1 MKIECN
7 LEAVLL
13 TTHYFPL
20 TKKMQD
26 TTSREKI
33 LKKIR
38 QALIHKTTGRFPNID
53 WEKNVYNTSGDSLE
67 EKFAEVF
74 TKVGGQFVFCENEME
89 FLENVIMLAQENKWK
104 QFYCQEQK
112 ITDFM
117 DQIEFPYTK
126 EQQKFPEG
134 MVAITSCEALVARLG
149 SVIISSKLGS
159 GRKLFV
165 VPTIHIIMAYSSQI
179 VPELKDALTLI
190 KNKYNE
196 LPSMIAALTGPSR
209 TADIEKTLVTPAHGP
224 RDIFV
229 FVIDDAK

>member
-1 MKIECN
+1 
-7 LEAVLL
+7 
-13 TTHYFPL
+13 
-20 TKKMQD
+20 MQD
-26 TTSREKI
+26 ATSREKI

-38 QALIHKTTGRFPNID
+38 QALIHKTTARFPNID
-53 WEKNVYNTSGDSLE
+53 WEKNVYANEEVSPE
-67 EKFAEVF
+67 EKFATAF

-104 QFYCQEQK
+104 QFYCQEKK
-112 ITDFM
+112 ITDYM

-126 EQQKFPEG
+126 EDKTFPEG

-149 SVIISSKLGS
+149 AVIISSKQGS

-165 VPTIHIIMAYSSQI
+165 VPTIHVVMAYTSQL
-179 VPELKDALTLI
+179 VPELKDALSLI
-190 KNKYNE
+190 KSKYNDQ
-196 LPSMIAALTGPSR
+196 LPSMIASLNGPSR

>member
-1 MKIECN
+1 
-7 LEAVLL
+7 
-13 TTHYFPL
+13 
-20 TKKMQD
+20 MQD

-38 QALIHKTTGRFPNID
+38 KSLIHKTTSRFPTID
-53 WEKNVYNTSGDSLE
+53 WEKNVYVSQGDSLE
-67 EKFAEVF
+67 ERFAEAF

-89 FLENVIMLAQENKWK
+89 FLENVIILAQENKWK
-104 QFYCQEQK
+104 QFYCQEKK

-117 DQIEFPYTK
+117 DQIEFPYTR
-126 EQQKFPEG
+126 EDAKFPEG

-165 VPTIHIIMAYSSQI
+165 VPTVHIIMAYTSQI
-179 VPELKDALTLI
+179 VPELKDALLQI
-190 KNKYNE
+190 KSKYKDHI
-196 LPSMIAALTGPSR
+196 PSMIAALTGPSR
-209 TADIEKTLVTPAHGP
+209 TADIEKTLVSPAHGP

-229 FVIDDAK
+229 FLIDDAK

>member
-1 MKIECN
+1 LQKATCAN
-7 LEAVLL
+7 HHLPL
-13 TTHYFPL
+13 TTH
-20 TKKMQD
+20 KRKMQD
-26 TTSREKI
+26 ATSREKI

-38 QALIHKTTGRFPNID
+38 QALIHKTTARFPNID
-53 WEKNVYNTSGDSLE
+53 WEKNVYANEEVSLE
-67 EKFAEVF
+67 EKFATAF

-104 QFYCQEQK
+104 QFYCQEKK
-112 ITDFM
+112 ITDYM

-126 EQQKFPEG
+126 EDKTFPEG

-149 SVIISSKLGS
+149 AVIISSKQGS

-165 VPTIHIIMAYSSQI
+165 VPTIHVVMAYTSQL
-179 VPELKDALTLI
+179 VPELKDALLLI
-190 KNKYNE
+190 KSKYNDQ
-196 LPSMIAALTGPSR
+196 LPSMIASLNGPSR

>member
-1 MKIECN
+1 
-7 LEAVLL
+7 
-13 TTHYFPL
+13 
-20 TKKMQD
+20 MQD

-38 QALIHKTTGRFPNID
+38 KALIHKTTARFPTID
-53 WEKNVYNTSGDSLE
+53 WEKNIYVTEGDSLE
-67 EKFAEVF
+67 ERFAASF

-104 QFYCQEQK
+104 QFYCQEKK

-126 EQQKFPEG
+126 EDKKFPEG
-134 MVAITSCEALVARLG
+134 MVAITGCEALVARLG

-165 VPTIHIIMAYSSQI
+165 VPTIHIVMAYTSQL

-190 KNKYNE
+190 KSKYNDQ
-196 LPSMIAALTGPSR
+196 LPSMIASLTGPSR

-229 FVIDDAK
+229 FLIDDTK

>member
-1 MKIECN
+1 
-7 LEAVLL
+7 
-13 TTHYFPL
+13 
-20 TKKMQD
+20 MQD

-38 QALIHKTTGRFPNID
+38 QALIHKTSPRFPTID
-53 WEKNVYNTSGDSLE
+53 WEKNVYVNEGDSLE
-67 EKFAEVF
+67 EKFAAAF

-89 FLENVIMLAQENKWK
+89 FLENLILLAQENKWK
-104 QFYCQEQK
+104 QFYCQEKK

-126 EQQKFPEG
+126 EDKKYPEG

-149 SVIISSKLGS
+149 SVIISSKLDS

-165 VPTIHIIMAYSSQI
+165 VPTVHVIMAYTSQL

-190 KNKYNE
+190 KNKYNDQI
-196 LPSMIAALTGPSR
+196 PSMIAALTGPSR

-229 FVIDDAK
+229 FLIDDAK

>member
-1 MKIECN
+1 
-7 LEAVLL
+7 
-13 TTHYFPL
+13 
-20 TKKMQD
+20 MQD

-38 QALIHKTTGRFPNID
+38 KALIHKTTARFPTID
-53 WEKNVYNTSGDSLE
+53 WEKNIYVTEGDSLE
-67 EKFAEVF
+67 ERFAAAF

-104 QFYCQEQK
+104 QFYCQEKK

-126 EQQKFPEG
+126 EDKKFPEG
-134 MVAITSCEALVARLG
+134 IVAITGCEALVARLG

-165 VPTIHIIMAYSSQI
+165 VPTIHIVMAYTSQL

-190 KNKYNE
+190 KSKYNDQ
-196 LPSMIAALTGPSR
+196 LPSMIASLTGPSR

-229 FVIDDAK
+229 FLIDDAK

>member
-1 MKIECN
+1 LQKATCAN
-7 LEAVLL
+7 HHLPL
-13 TTHYFPL
+13 TTH
-20 TKKMQD
+20 KRKMQD
-26 TTSREKI
+26 ATSREKI

-38 QALIHKTTGRFPNID
+38 QALIHKTTARFPNID
-53 WEKNVYNTSGDSLE
+53 WEKNVYANEEVSLE
-67 EKFAEVF
+67 EKFATAF

-104 QFYCQEQK
+104 QFYCQEKK
-112 ITDFM
+112 ITDYM

-126 EQQKFPEG
+126 EDKTFPEG

-149 SVIISSKLGS
+149 AVIISSKQGS

-165 VPTIHIIMAYSSQI
+165 VPTIHVVMAYTSQL
-179 VPELKDALTLI
+179 VPELKDALSLI
-190 KNKYNE
+190 KSKYNDQ
-196 LPSMIAALTGPSR
+196 LPSMIASLNGPSR